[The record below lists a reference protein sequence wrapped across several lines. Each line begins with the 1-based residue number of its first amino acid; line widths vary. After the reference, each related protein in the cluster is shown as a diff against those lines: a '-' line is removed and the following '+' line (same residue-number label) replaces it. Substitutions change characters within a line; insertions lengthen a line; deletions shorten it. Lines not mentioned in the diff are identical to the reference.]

1 MGVKILILFLCFII
15 NYNLFNLIGMS
26 SDSMIYWTFFFN
38 ATFSLFFFIYDGLNK
53 KLNARLIFFF
63 YSYLFL
69 TIVPYLQFVESVWM
83 SSQSVTQILNTN
95 IIIIIYNI
103 TFMIG
108 YSIPKYQSIKSDNN
122 NSNINFYIKKSSFT
136 LSIYF
141 LLILHIIFTL
151 LGGFSLTRSIFFDL
165 FGGYN
170 PISLVIDIVFK
181 SLILYLFIFYLL
193 SKESKSTLSFILLSY
208 LFIYYNNPIASS
220 RFYAFMAYLLILI
233 FIFKRISKINFLF
246 NLVFIFGILG
256 SFYQNAFRAAFT
268 PTNGG
273 SEGTSSFEIG
283 YFFQGHFDSYENIS
297 NTVTYVQDFG
307 IVWGKQLLGV
317 FLFWIPR
324 SFWMNK
330 PEGSGTFLGKNFY
343 SFDTTNQNLN
353 ISAPLLMEE
362 YLNFGIIGVLLG
374 TFILGYLVS
383 FLDIKYSYSNY
394 LMNDLPKNRFT
405 SKLIGFIF
413 YVSFLGLFL
422 FILRGDLLSSLSY
435 TFGIFISYRITRKL
449 VLYKY

>member
-1 MGVKILILFLCFII
+1 MSLKTLILFICFFI
-15 NYNLFNLIGMS
+15 NYNVFNLMGNTS
-26 SDSMIYWTFFFN
+26 NNFIYWTFFIN
-38 ATFSLFFFIYDGLNK
+38 ASFSLFFFIYDGLKK
-53 KLNARLIFFF
+53 KLNLRLVFFF

-69 TIVPYLQFVESVWM
+69 TIVPYLQYVEAVWM
-83 SSQSVTQILNTN
+83 SSQSVSQILNTN

-103 TFMIG
+103 TFMLG
-108 YSIPKYQSIKSDNN
+108 YSIPKYHPNKYLNN
-122 NSNINFYIKKSSFT
+122 DLNIYFYVKKSSFT
-136 LSIYF
+136 LTIYC

-151 LGGFSLTRSIFFDL
+151 LGGFNLTRSIFFDL

-193 SKESKSTLSFILLSY
+193 SKEKKSAISFILLIY
-208 LFIYYNNPIASS
+208 LFLYYNNPIASS
-220 RFYAFMAYLLILI
+220 RFYAFMAYLLILV
-233 FIFKRISKINFLF
+233 FFFKRISKIKFLF
-246 NLVFIFGILG
+246 NFVFIFGILG
-256 SFYQNAFRAAFT
+256 SFYQNAFRAAFS
-268 PTNGG
+268 PPASGADSSG
-273 SEGTSSFEIG
+273 SFDIG

-297 NTVTYVQDFG
+297 NTISYVKDFG
-307 IVWGKQLLGV
+307 IEWGKQLFGV

-324 SFWMNK
+324 SIWNNK

-362 YLNFGIIGVLLG
+362 YLNFGIIGVILG
-374 TFILGYLVS
+374 TFFLGYLVS
-383 FLDIKYSYSNY
+383 FLDLKFSVSDY
-394 LMNDLPKNRFT
+394 LMNDLPKNKFS

-413 YVSFLGLFL
+413 YISFLGLFL

-435 TFGIFISYRITRKL
+435 TFGIFLSYRITRKL
-449 VLYKY
+449 VLLKY